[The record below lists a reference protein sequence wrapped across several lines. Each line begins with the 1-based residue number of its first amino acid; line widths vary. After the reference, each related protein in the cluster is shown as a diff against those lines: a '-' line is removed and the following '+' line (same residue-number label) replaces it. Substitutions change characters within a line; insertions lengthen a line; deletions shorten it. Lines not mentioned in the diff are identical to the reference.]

1 MKKILLSLGTAV
13 LLVACGSEGT
23 APEKTSGLSE
33 EQLINGFESVREKFN
48 IVFENP
54 KDHDQNDLKPLNDS
68 LVYYVDALIAEFPKS
83 AQLGEVLC
91 RAGVSSLN
99 VKNGKKSLEYL
110 NYVVDSFPKHIM
122 APQSMYFIGRTKEV
136 LLQDIEGAKD
146 AYKKLY
152 RAFPNTVWGQNA
164 KSSVEV
170 IMQPSI
176 IEEQII
182 TDDVD
187 STEVE

>member
-1 MKKILLSLGTAV
+1 MKKLILSLGV
-13 LLVACGSEGT
+13 VSLLASCGGQDSTVEKKSGFSEQ
-23 APEKTSGLSE
+23 
-33 EQLINGFESVREKFN
+33 QLVNGFEGVRGKFN

-68 LVYYVDALIAEFPKS
+68 LVYYVDALVAEYPKS
-83 AQLGEVLC
+83 SQLPEVLC
-91 RAGVSSLN
+91 RAGISSLN
-99 VKNGKKSLEYL
+99 VKNGEKALQYL

-152 RAFPNTVWGQNA
+152 RAYPNTVWGQNA

-170 IMQPSI
+170 ILKPSI
-176 IEEQII
+176 IE
-182 TDDVD
+182 DDVD
-187 STEVE
+187 STQAE

>member
-13 LLVACGSEGT
+13 LLASCGGGETSSE
-23 APEKTSGLSE
+23 PTSGMSE
-33 EQLINGFESVREKFN
+33 QKLISGFDGVREKFN
-48 IVFENP
+48 VVFENP

-68 LVYYVDALIAEFPKS
+68 LVYYVDALVNEFPKS
-83 AQLGEVLC
+83 AELPEVLC
-91 RAGVSSLN
+91 RAGISSLN
-99 VKNGKKSLEYL
+99 VKNGNKALQYL

-170 IMQPSI
+170 IMKPSALHEEI
-176 IEEQII
+176 IS
-182 TDDVD
+182 DDVD
-187 STEVE
+187 STNAE